1 MARRLIGVDVRT
13 STRTG
18 NTTYRVRWRD
28 PDSHR
33 QHSHT
38 FTDRAAAIDA
48 KRTIELAGNHCYCPV
63 HCPPD
68 SEGGQFGVRDT
79 TTITWGTY
87 AQRHIANRPGI
98 SDHYRAQFDHDLD
111 LHMGPLLGLTFDKL
125 NRDRVAEW
133 IRTLEQAGLSPTT
146 IHRLVVQAGS
156 VQRAALDAGV
166 ATGGNPFTKQRTGRR
181 ERRREQMHCLTHTQW
196 NTLQAALPE
205 GVPRD
210 LATVLV
216 GTGLRFGEATALRVG
231 NVELDG
237 TRGRLH
243 VAEAW
248 KSDGANGWLLGPP
261 KSARSRRTVSFG
273 AAVADA
279 LRPHTDGRGE
289 RELVFTTVHGAP
301 IRNANFHH
309 RVWRPA
315 VQAAGLTG
323 VRIHDLR
330 HTHASWLIAAGRPTA
345 AVSRRLG
352 HESIATTDA
361 IYTHILPKTDEG
373 DIAALD
379 EIMPVS
385 PPEEDPPAS

>member
-18 NTTYRVRWRD
+18 NTAYRVRWRD

-48 KRTIELAGNHCYCPV
+48 KRT
-63 HCPPD
+63 
-68 SEGGQFGVRDT
+68 
-79 TTITWGTY
+79 
-87 AQRHIANRPGI
+87 
-98 SDHYRAQFDHDLD
+98 LD

-279 LRPHTDGRGE
+279 LRPHTAGRGE

-379 EIMPVS
+379 EIMAAEN
-385 PPEEDPPAS
+385 PPPGR